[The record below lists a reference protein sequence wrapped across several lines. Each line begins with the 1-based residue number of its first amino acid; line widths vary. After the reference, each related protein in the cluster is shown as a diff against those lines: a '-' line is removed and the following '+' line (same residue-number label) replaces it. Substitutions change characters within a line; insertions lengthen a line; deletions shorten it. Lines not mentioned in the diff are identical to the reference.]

1 MQVFYLDNT
10 QSFRL
15 STCYI
20 ISIFRRPWPV
30 TSFSANILSSDV
42 VQPPWTTSGLSVAH
56 GRLELSSNCPVG
68 WETLQK
74 PFSFLI
80 INTSSHLAV
89 PWKHQKRNL
98 FLDLIYWEEVKNSR
112 SHTPE
117 NNNII
122 REFSWTR
129 CSVTVL
135 RSSMA
140 SMVSSLFRGDSTTEL
155 FLTSKELKPSR
166 LLLRS
171 RHWWWRHSSLQCS
184 ILCYS
189 SSSHLTIINTTL
201 QHIRNHISTPEQWRS
216 WRNYLQASAEP
227 SSSMSNCDAL
237 ACREKYSIVKLI
249 LWRHFSLIR
258 NISKVVILK
267 PCKSDDR
274 WIFCSGFK
282 TKWSRWIISEP
293 WRNLTTEWTISWH
306 L

>member
-1 MQVFYLDNT
+1 MLSMNNLRMQVFYLDNMT
-10 QSFRL
+10 YTIYLSFYL
-15 STCYI
+15 LYHLN
-20 ISIFRRPWPV
+20 ISATLASDVIFRKYFIIRCW
-30 TSFSANILSSDV
+30 TSLPD
-42 VQPPWTTSGLSVAH
+42 TTSGLSVAH
-56 GRLELSSNCPVG
+56 GRLELSMNCPVG

-201 QHIRNHISTPEQWRS
+201 QHIRNHTSTPEQWGTC
-216 WRNYLQASAEP
+216 RNYLQASAEP
-227 SSSMSNCDAL
+227 SSSMRNCDAL

-267 PCKSDDR
+267 PCKSEDR

-282 TKWSRWIISEP
+282 TK
-293 WRNLTTEWTISWH
+293 
-306 L
+306 

>member
-56 GRLELSSNCPVG
+56 GRLELSMNCPVG

-189 SSSHLTIINTTL
+189 SSSYYHQHNSATYSQSHLDTWTV
-201 QHIRNHISTPEQWRS
+201 RN
-216 WRNYLQASAEP
+216 
-227 SSSMSNCDAL
+227 M
-237 ACREKYSIVKLI
+237 EKLFAGKCWTFFHHEE
-249 LWRHFSLIR
+249 LWCICL
-258 NISKVVILK
+258 
-267 PCKSDDR
+267 
-274 WIFCSGFK
+274 
-282 TKWSRWIISEP
+282 
-293 WRNLTTEWTISWH
+293 
-306 L
+306 